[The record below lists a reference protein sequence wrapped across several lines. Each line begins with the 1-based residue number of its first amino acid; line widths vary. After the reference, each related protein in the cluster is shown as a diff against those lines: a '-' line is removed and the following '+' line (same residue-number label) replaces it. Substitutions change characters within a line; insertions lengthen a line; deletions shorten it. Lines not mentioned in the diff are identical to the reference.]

1 MNLHCLE
8 NAFFLFITINE
19 YSYIIIDIL
28 FLPFSIWTTNT
39 LKVLYYIYISYVCIR
54 FIINNII
61 IILIIAKKFNEKN
74 KILSK
79 IFVSI
84 NYSWIIFII
93 FQIIITTVNY
103 KKTKKFWKNCPYIL
117 NDLKYDLH
125 LRRRCELYEININCR
140 YSYQYIC
147 SYDSSKDFKNK
158 LSKEILPDKVICI
171 PFKKLIDNN
180 DIIKAFENEYPK
192 ENKFYCSRT
201 NIPKDYSFAKHKDC
215 NEKKNY
221 MIAFLTLSYFRII
234 VLIIYIICL
243 YIFLPKRNN
252 RQNINNM
259 DYFDVYDLFSTNISL
274 LEGIFPNKNMDFIR
288 QKTKNIIIE
297 NSKEYI
303 IQTNIQ
309 SLSLKNQNNR
319 KNDNILTM
327 RENNNEIKSTNNLN
341 D

>member
-1 MNLHCLE
+1 MNLNSLDI
-8 NAFFLFITINE
+8 AFLLFFSINE
-19 YSYIIIDIL
+19 YPYIIIDIL
-28 FLPFSIWTTNT
+28 VLPFSIWTTNT
-39 LKVLYYIYISYVCIR
+39 LKVLYYIYISYACIR

-61 IILIIAKKFNEKN
+61 FILLIANKCNSKN
-74 KILSK
+74 KILS
-79 IFVSI
+79 ILFCSI
-84 NYSWIIFII
+84 NYSLIIFII
-93 FQIIITTVNY
+93 LQMIITTINY
-103 KKTKKFWKNCPYIL
+103 RKTKKYWKNCPYIL

-180 DIIKAFENEYPK
+180 DIIKAFENEYPN

-201 NIPKDYSFAKHKDC
+201 NMPKDHSFANHKDC

-221 MIAFLTLSYFRII
+221 MIAFLTLLYLRII
-234 VLIIYIICL
+234 VIIIYIIFL
-243 YIFLPKRNN
+243 YLFSLERNN

-259 DYFDVYDLFSTNISL
+259 DYFDLFDLFSTNITF
-274 LEGIFPNKNMDFIR
+274 LESIFPNRNMDFIR

-309 SLSLKNQNNR
+309 SLNLKNQNNR